1 MFKII
6 ENMLSTN
13 FSQWKTILTT
23 NVVELWEVEIKCD
36 IFQNDALSPLLFIP
50 VLIPQTITCNKKEYH
65 YLLSKEASTINNLLL
80 MYLYGSSKRELQ
92 SLVNTV
98 RIISADTGMKFSMD
112 KYKKLLICKE
122 KLIGIDDTEM
132 SDGEHRKHVEQDGY
146 KHLDG
151 FQDSQIKTAVMKEK
165 I

>member
-1 MFKII
+1 
-6 ENMLSTN
+6 
-13 FSQWKTILTT
+13 
-23 NVVELWEVEIKCD
+23 
-36 IFQNDALSPLLFIP
+36 
-50 VLIPQTITCNKKEYH
+50 
-65 YLLSKEASTINNLLL
+65 